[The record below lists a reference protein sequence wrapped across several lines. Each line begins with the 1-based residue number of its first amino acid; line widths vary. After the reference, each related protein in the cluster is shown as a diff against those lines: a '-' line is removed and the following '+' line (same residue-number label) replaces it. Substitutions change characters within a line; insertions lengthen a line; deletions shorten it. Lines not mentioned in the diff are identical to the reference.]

1 MTTSNHIALP
11 APQIIEIAGPDAS
24 AFAQA
29 QFSSNLAELANGHW
43 QWSAWLSAQGRVRA
57 FFHLL
62 RDDDEHLRL
71 ILRGG
76 SATSLRDALAR
87 YVLRAKATL
96 RTIEQVGAFVERL
109 PLGDDMSA
117 ESAQAK
123 RIDYSDGN
131 RAIILPG
138 SPPRRLTLRDAE
150 GTAVDANVSE
160 VARNANDQADIE
172 AGLVTLAPVLEDK
185 LLPAWIGLDALGAT
199 STNKGCYPGQEIVAR
214 LHFKG
219 GNKRHLHR
227 IEFKATRLPEPG
239 TPLGNV
245 GLIVCS
251 ARIDGERAAALAVLD
266 GQISDTPDDLS
277 TPGISVLAVERINAK
292 DEM

>member
-1 MTTSNHIALP
+1 MTTIALP
-11 APQIIEIAGPDAS
+11 APQIVEIAGSDAI

-71 ILRGG
+71 VLRGG
-76 SATSLRDALAR
+76 SATSLRDSLAR
-87 YVLRAKATL
+87 YVLRAKVTL
-96 RTIEQVGAFVERL
+96 RAIEQVSAFVERL
-109 PLGDDMSA
+109 PHDCGDRA

-123 RIDYSDGN
+123 RIEYGDGS
-131 RAIILPG
+131 RAIVLPG
-138 SPPRRLTLRDAE
+138 SPPRRLTLRDAG
-150 GTAVDANVSE
+150 GTAVDADASE
-160 VARNANDQADIE
+160 AARNANDLADIA

-219 GNKRHLHR
+219 GNKRWLHR
-227 IEFKATRLPEPG
+227 VEFNADPLPAPA
-239 TPLGNV
+239 TPLGEA
-245 GLIVCS
+245 GLIICC
-251 ARIDGERAAALAVLD
+251 ARIGGERAVALAVLD
-266 GQISDTPDDLS
+266 EHAASSPGKLA
-277 TPGISVLAVERINAK
+277 TPGILATGIKRLDVE
-292 DEM
+292 

>member
-1 MTTSNHIALP
+1 MTISKHIALP
-11 APQIIEIAGPDAS
+11 APQIVEIAGPDAI

-71 ILRGG
+71 VLRGG

-87 YVLRAKATL
+87 YVLRAKVAL
-96 RTIEQVGAFVERL
+96 RTINQAGAFIEPL
-109 PLGDDMSA
+109 PLGDDGRE

-123 RIDYSDGN
+123 QIDYSDGT

-138 SPPRRLTLRDAE
+138 SPPRRLALHDAD
-150 GTAVDANVSE
+150 GTAADVDVAE
-160 VARNANDQADIE
+160 AARNDLADIE
-172 AGLVTLAPVLEDK
+172 AGLITLAPMLEDK
-185 LLPAWIGLDALGAT
+185 LLPTWIGLDALGAT

-227 IEFKATRLPEPG
+227 IEFKAARLPEPG
-239 TPLGNV
+239 TQLGEG

-251 ARIDGERAAALAVLD
+251 ARIDRELTAALAVFDERAVGTRDNLAA
-266 GQISDTPDDLS
+266 
-277 TPGISVLAVERINAK
+277 PGVSALAIKRVNTN
-292 DEM
+292 DEK